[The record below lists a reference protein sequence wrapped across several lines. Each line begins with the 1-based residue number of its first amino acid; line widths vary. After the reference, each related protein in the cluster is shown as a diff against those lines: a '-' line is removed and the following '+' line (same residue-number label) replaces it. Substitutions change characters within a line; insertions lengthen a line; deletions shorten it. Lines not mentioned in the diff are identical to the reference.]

1 MPRIIFHI
9 DVNSAYLSWSAV
21 EQLKN
26 GAETDLRKIPA
37 IIGGDRASR
46 HGVVLAKSISAKKY
60 GIRTGEPVVDAI
72 RKCPNLVIAPP
83 DHRLYSD
90 YSRKLMT
97 FLRGY
102 TDQIEQ
108 VSVDECYMDFTEI
121 APRFSSP
128 MEGALEIKNEVR
140 RQFGFTVNVG
150 ISENKLLAKM
160 ASDFE
165 KPDKVHTLFPDEI
178 KEKMWPLPIG
188 ELFMAGRSS
197 VEYLQKL
204 EIRTIGD
211 LAQMNP
217 ELLEIHLKSHGRKLW
232 EFANGMDNSPVEP
245 VRQEAKGIGN
255 SITLPQD
262 AKTEEEACEVLGK
275 LAGSVGRRLRKAGQK
290 AGMISVE
297 IKYYNFENSS
307 HQTQLERATNEDARI
322 YETAAELFREMWKK
336 QPIRLLGIRSSKLT
350 RTAYHI

>member
-1 MPRIIFHI
+1 M
-9 DVNSAYLSWSAV
+9 
-21 EQLKN
+21 
-26 GAETDLRKIPA
+26 
-37 IIGGDRASR
+37 
-46 HGVVLAKSISAKKY
+46 
-60 GIRTGEPVVDAI
+60 
-72 RKCPNLVIAPP
+72 
-83 DHRLYSD
+83 
-90 YSRKLMT
+90 
-97 FLRGY
+97 
-102 TDQIEQ
+102 
-108 VSVDECYMDFTEI
+108 
-121 APRFSSP
+121 
-128 MEGALEIKNEVR
+128 
-140 RQFGFTVNVG
+140 NVG

-322 YETAAELFREMWKK
+322 YETATELFREMWKK

-350 RTAYHI
+350 DASAPEQLTIFEVQPEMEKRKKASEKKAKLEQALKEIRGRYGEEAVIRGSNMEEKREKEK

>member
-1 MPRIIFHI
+1 
-9 DVNSAYLSWSAV
+9 
-21 EQLKN
+21 
-26 GAETDLRKIPA
+26 
-37 IIGGDRASR
+37 
-46 HGVVLAKSISAKKY
+46 
-60 GIRTGEPVVDAI
+60 
-72 RKCPNLVIAPP
+72 
-83 DHRLYSD
+83 
-90 YSRKLMT
+90 
-97 FLRGY
+97 
-102 TDQIEQ
+102 
-108 VSVDECYMDFTEI
+108 
-121 APRFSSP
+121 
-128 MEGALEIKNEVR
+128 
-140 RQFGFTVNVG
+140 
-150 ISENKLLAKM
+150 
-160 ASDFE
+160 
-165 KPDKVHTLFPDEI
+165 
-178 KEKMWPLPIG
+178 
-188 ELFMAGRSS
+188 MAGRSS

-262 AKTEEEACEVLGK
+262 AKTEEEACKVLGK

-350 RTAYHI
+350 DASAPEQLTIFEVQPEMEKRKKASEKKAKLEQALKEIRGRYGEEAVIRGSNMEEKREKEK